1 MKEMNIFIRE
11 MKMPLTI
18 RAFTVP
24 DENGDYNIYINS
36 DLSDEAKEEAL
47 KHEKLH
53 IENNDFSSSE
63 LARTIEKN
71 NE

>member
-1 MKEMNIFIRE
+1 MSIYIRE

-24 DENGDYNIYINS
+24 DENGDFNIYINS

-53 IENNDFSSSE
+53 IENNDFSSDE
-63 LARTIEKN
+63 LARKIE
-71 NE
+71 ED

>member
-1 MKEMNIFIRE
+1 
-11 MKMPLTI
+11 
-18 RAFTVP
+18 
-24 DENGDYNIYINS
+24 
-36 DLSDEAKEEAL
+36 L

-71 NE
+71 NEW

>member
-1 MKEMNIFIRE
+1 MNIFIRE

-24 DENGDYNIYINS
+24 DANGDYNIYINS
-36 DLSDEAKEEAL
+36 NLSDEAKEEAL

-53 IENNDFSSSE
+53 IEKNDFSSSE

>member
-1 MKEMNIFIRE
+1 MSIFIRE

-24 DENGDYNIYINS
+24 DENGDYNIYINN
-36 DLSDEAKEEAL
+36 DLSDEAKKKSL
-47 KHEKLH
+47 NHEKMH

-71 NE
+71 NEW

>member
-1 MKEMNIFIRE
+1 MNVFIRE

-47 KHEKLH
+47 KHEKTVLNRLIIH
-53 IENNDFSSSE
+53 YFFQ
-63 LARTIEKN
+63 
-71 NE
+71 

>member
-1 MKEMNIFIRE
+1 

-24 DENGDYNIYINS
+24 DANGDYNIYINN
-36 DLSDEAKEEAL
+36 DLSEEAKEKSL
-47 KHEKLH
+47 KHEKMH

-63 LARTIEKN
+63 LARVIEQSSI
-71 NE
+71 

>member
-1 MKEMNIFIRE
+1 
-11 MKMPLTI
+11 MPLAI

-24 DENGDYNIYINS
+24 DANGDYNIYINS
-36 DLSDEAKEEAL
+36 DLSDEAKVASL

-63 LARTIEKN
+63 SARTIEEK
-71 NE
+71 

>member
-1 MKEMNIFIRE
+1 MSIFIRE

-36 DLSDEAKEEAL
+36 DLSDEAKAEAL
-47 KHEKLH
+47 EHEKKH
-53 IENNDFSSSE
+53 IENDDFTSDD
-63 LARTIEKN
+63 LARKIEKK
-71 NE
+71 

>member
-1 MKEMNIFIRE
+1 MSIFIRE

-24 DENGDYNIYINS
+24 DANGDYNIYINN
-36 DLSDEAKEEAL
+36 DLSEEAKEKSL
-47 KHEKLH
+47 NHEKMH

-63 LARTIEKN
+63 LARAIEQSSI
-71 NE
+71 

>member
-1 MKEMNIFIRE
+1 MSIFIRE

-24 DENGDYNIYINS
+24 DANGDYNIYLNNN
-36 DLSDEAKEEAL
+36 LSDEAKQKSL
-47 KHEKLH
+47 NHEREH

-63 LARTIEKN
+63 LARVIESTRD
-71 NE
+71 